1 MTNFTRLSAERI
13 YMSKEEK
20 RKYPR
25 VPTSNI
31 VSYVCI
37 DEKGN
42 ELDQGMGKTV
52 NISQGGTLLE
62 TTRPIESDFILLM
75 TIGLNDKVIQTKGEV
90 VHTRAVDS
98 GKYYTG
104 IRFQG
109 DREKVIQIVKSFI
122 IDYHKQKNQAQK
134 YRIKK

>member
-1 MTNFTRLSAERI
+1 
-13 YMSKEEK
+13 MSNEEK

-37 DEKGN
+37 DKEGR

-52 NISQGGTLLE
+52 NISQGGVLLE
-62 TTRPIESDFILLM
+62 TTRPIESEYILLM
-75 TIGLNDKVIQTKGEV
+75 TIDLNNKVVQTKGEV
-90 VHTRAVDS
+90 VHMRSVGS
-98 GKYYTG
+98 GKYFTG

-109 DREKVIQIVKSFI
+109 DREHIIQVVKSFI
-122 IDYHKQKNQAQK
+122 IDYHKQKNQVQK
-134 YRIKK
+134 YRIMK

>member
-1 MTNFTRLSAERI
+1 
-13 YMSKEEK
+13 MSKEEK

-37 DEKGN
+37 DKDGN

-62 TTRPIESDFILLM
+62 TTRPIESDFILLL
-75 TIGLNDKVIQTKGEV
+75 TIDLNNKVVQTKGEV
-90 VHTRAVDS
+90 VHTRSVES
-98 GKYYTG
+98 GKYFTG

-109 DREKVIQIVKSFI
+109 DREKVIQVVKSFI
-122 IDYHKQKNQAQK
+122 IDYHKQKNQVQK
-134 YRIKK
+134 YRIKKQN

>member
-1 MTNFTRLSAERI
+1 
-13 YMSKEEK
+13 MSKEEK

-25 VPTSNI
+25 VPVSNI

-37 DEKGN
+37 DKDGN

-52 NISQGGTLLE
+52 NISQGGVLLE

-75 TIGLNDKVIQTKGEV
+75 TIDLDNKVIQTKGDV
-90 VHTRAVDS
+90 VHTRSVDS
-98 GKYYTG
+98 GKYFTG
-104 IRFQG
+104 VRFDG
-109 DREKVIQIVKSFI
+109 EREKVIQVVKSFI

-134 YRIKK
+134 YRIRKQ

>member
-1 MTNFTRLSAERI
+1 MT
-13 YMSKEEK
+13 KEEK

-37 DEKGN
+37 DKDGN

-75 TIGLNDKVIQTKGEV
+75 TIDLNEKVIQTKGEV
-90 VHTRAVDS
+90 VHTRSVDS
-98 GKYYTG
+98 
-104 IRFQG
+104 
-109 DREKVIQIVKSFI
+109 
-122 IDYHKQKNQAQK
+122 
-134 YRIKK
+134 